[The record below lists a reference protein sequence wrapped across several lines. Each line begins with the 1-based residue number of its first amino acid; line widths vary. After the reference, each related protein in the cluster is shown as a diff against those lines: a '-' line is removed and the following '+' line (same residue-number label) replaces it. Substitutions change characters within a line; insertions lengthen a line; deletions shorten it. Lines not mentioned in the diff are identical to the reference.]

1 MTKPLA
7 SRRFLLTR
15 PAKQADHLADL
26 LTEQG
31 ALPLRAPM
39 IAIAP
44 TPAPEQ
50 LAAILGRLEDFDL
63 AVFVS
68 PTALDEVAVQ
78 VGSWPAELT
87 VAVVGPASQARA
99 QELGMRDV
107 ISPEA
112 RFDSEGL
119 LEHPLLQ
126 QMAGR
131 RVVLFRGNGGR
142 ELLADTLLARGATVE
157 VVEAYRRLPPEL
169 SREQVAALLAE
180 GCDGVIVTS
189 SEAVQNLFA
198 LCDEAL
204 ASQLRRTRFFASHPA
219 IAETVRQ
226 FGVAEV
232 AGTRTGDAGI
242 VASLREYFSTQADL
256 PAASAQP
263 LVAAP
268 SRQAA
273 VETTKLTRP
282 QGQWRWI
289 VTAVVLAVLVSMAI
303 VHYQRQLLRAELS
316 SRFNELERRQQ
327 ALSAGEQRDGGRMS
341 RLDDQLGSINH
352 NIEELRAQ
360 QVDLQALYGSIA
372 GDQEETLL
380 ADAELTLSLASQQ
393 LQLTG
398 NVGASL
404 AALYRLDERL
414 AGHDKPRLMPLRRA
428 LAKDIDS
435 LKRVPWIDYVGLSN
449 KLDTLAGSVDR
460 LPLVV
465 DAKAPEDQAASELA
479 PRPGFWGELGRALGA
494 LVEIRRIDQPDP
506 VLLAPEQSLYLR
518 EHVKLRLL
526 NARLAL
532 LQRDE
537 PTFRRDLV
545 AADVELR
552 KHFDIRSKPV
562 IATLTTLRE
571 LQSAQPAQVLPSLA
585 DSLNAARDARRKA
598 SREDSK

>member
-1 MTKPLA
+1 MTSPLA

-15 PAKQADHLADL
+15 PAKQAEHLAAL
-26 LTEQG
+26 LAEQG
-31 ALPLRAPM
+31 AQVLRAPM
-39 IAIAP
+39 IEIAESSQ
-44 TPAPEQ
+44 PAALQ
-50 LAAILGRLEDFDL
+50 AVLQRLDDFDL

-68 PTALDEVAVQ
+68 PTALDEVAARLP
-78 VGSWPAELT
+78 GWPAELT
-87 VAVVGPASQARA
+87 VAVVGPSSQVRA
-99 QELGMRDV
+99 LELGMQDV
-107 ISPEA
+107 ISPES

-126 QMAGR
+126 RLDGR

-157 VVEAYRRLPPEL
+157 VVEAYRRLPPNV
-169 SREQVAALLAE
+169 SRESLQALLAQ
-180 GCDGVIVTS
+180 GCDGVIATS
-189 SEAVQNLFA
+189 SEAIQNLFA

-204 ASQLRRTRFFASHPA
+204 ASQLREIRFFASHAA
-219 IAETVRQ
+219 IAETIRQ
-226 FGVAEV
+226 FGVTTV
-232 AGTRTGDAGI
+232 IGTRTGDAGI
-242 VASLREYFSTQADL
+242 VGSLREYFSS
-256 PAASAQP
+256 PAAVPPVPASEATTI
-263 LVAAP
+263 VRAP
-268 SRQAA
+268 AGG
-273 VETTKLTRP
+273 
-282 QGQWRWI
+282 GQWRWI
-289 VTAVVLAVLVSMAI
+289 VTAVVLAVLVSMLI
-303 VHYQRQLLRAELS
+303 VHYQREAMKAELS
-316 SRFNELERRQQ
+316 SRFAQLESRQQ
-327 ALSAGEQRDGGRMS
+327 ALTAGEQRDGGRMS
-341 RLDDQLGSINH
+341 QLDAQLNGIDH
-352 NIEELRAQ
+352 HIEELRAQ
-360 QVDLQALYGSIA
+360 QVDLQALYGAIA

-435 LKRVPWIDYVGLSN
+435 LKRVPWIDYVGLSA
-449 KLDTLAGSVDR
+449 KIDTLAGSVDR

-465 DAKAPEDQAASELA
+465 DAKVPEDQAASEAVGHRGVL
-479 PRPGFWGELGRALGA
+479 GELGRALGA

-506 VLLAPEQSLYLR
+506 VLLAPEQALYLR
-518 EHVKLRLL
+518 EHIKLRLL

-537 PTFRRDLV
+537 PTFRRDLM
-545 AADVELR
+545 AADAGLR
-552 KHFDIRSKPV
+552 KHFDTRSKPV
-562 IATLTTLRE
+562 IATLNTLRE
-571 LQSAQPAQVLPSLA
+571 LQGAQPAQVLPSLA